1 VPDLRPSQSSVD
13 LAPKSVLCSV
23 CILIEDFVGK
33 TKDRAMATTAYERR
47 ELVEGH
53 ALFEGL
59 SRTDLDN
66 LLARARVEYYPA
78 GRKIFEKGSPGRSM
92 MAILRGS
99 VRISAPS
106 VSAQRE
112 LVFTTLQAG
121 EIFGEIAILDG
132 QPRTADATAVTDCE
146 LLVLD
151 RREFVP
157 FLERRPEV
165 SLQLL
170 KVLCHRLR
178 LTNEHVEHAV
188 FEHLNCRLARTLL
201 HLASTSPQERENFY
215 SVRVSQ
221 QELADMVGATRE
233 SVNKRLR
240 GWQNAGVVR
249 LESRLIVIKDIA
261 AIEALI

>member
-1 VPDLRPSQSSVD
+1 LDR
-13 LAPKSVLCSV
+13 
-23 CILIEDFVGK
+23 ILNIEDFVCQ
-33 TKDRAMATTAYERR
+33 TKDRAMANPTANERR

-66 LLARARVEYYPA
+66 LLARARIEYYPA
-78 GRKIFEKGSPGRSM
+78 GRRIFEKGSPGRSM

-99 VRISAPS
+99 VRISAAS

-151 RREFVP
+151 RREFIP

-188 FEHLNCRLARTLL
+188 FEHLNCRLARALL
-201 HLASTSPQERENFY
+201 HLANTNPQGGKENFY

-261 AIEALI
+261 AVEALI

>member
-1 VPDLRPSQSSVD
+1 
-13 LAPKSVLCSV
+13 
-23 CILIEDFVGK
+23 
-33 TKDRAMATTAYERR
+33 MATPTANERR
-47 ELVEGH
+47 DLVEGH

-66 LLARARVEYYPA
+66 LLARARVEDYPA
-78 GRKIFEKGSPGRSM
+78 GRRIFEKGSPGRSM

-106 VSAQRE
+106 ASAQRE

-178 LTNEHVEHAV
+178 VTNEHVEHAV

-201 HLASTSPQERENFY
+201 HLASTSPQGGAENFY

-249 LESRLIVIKDIA
+249 LESRLIVIRDIA

>member
-1 VPDLRPSQSSVD
+1 
-13 LAPKSVLCSV
+13 
-23 CILIEDFVGK
+23 
-33 TKDRAMATTAYERR
+33 MATPTAYERR

-78 GRKIFEKGSPGRSM
+78 GRRIFEKGSPGRSM

-157 FLERRPEV
+157 FLERQPEV

-201 HLASTSPQERENFY
+201 HLASPRGGAENFY
-215 SVRVSQ
+215 LVRVSQ

-240 GWQNAGVVR
+240 GWQNAGIVR
-249 LESRLIVIKDIA
+249 LESRLIVIEDIA